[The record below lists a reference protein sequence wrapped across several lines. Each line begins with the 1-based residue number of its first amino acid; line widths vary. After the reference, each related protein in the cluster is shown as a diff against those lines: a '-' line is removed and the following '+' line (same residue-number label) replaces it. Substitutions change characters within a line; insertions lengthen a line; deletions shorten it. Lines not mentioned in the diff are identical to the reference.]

1 MHHATR
7 AWQIAIDGRHAVA
20 QHHLRALAQCFDNEG
35 AAQRRAD
42 GVAIWPGMRAEHE
55 GAALFDRLEYLFDHA
70 YDADFSLPRA
80 YPRGPRPRFET
91 LPSLLDPLQQLF
103 YSPFVLLRV
112 VKIKEKFRH
121 MAQ

>member
-1 MHHATR
+1 
-7 AWQIAIDGRHAVA
+7 
-20 QHHLRALAQCFDNEG
+20 
-35 AAQRRAD
+35 
-42 GVAIWPGMRAEHE
+42 MRAEHE

-70 YDADFSLPRA
+70 YGADFSLPRA

-121 MAQ
+121 MAQSQPLQHLMANESLGGIQSSQRLFRL